1 MGSNYVTDDV
11 RCELVRAELIVQQ
24 NAVFC
29 GMNVYLSL
37 LSVLCFEDNCE
48 NFQKETPSMSCS
60 WGTVEEMDVNVI
72 PGRPWKKH
80 NGGDWAA
87 IYLITR
93 MTCIYTPYSGK
104 DSFLSPA
111 SSSPFL
117 VLLSLN
123 RTKCDGI
130 QFTTGLRAVDS
141 QLWVSKK

>member
-1 MGSNYVTDDV
+1 
-11 RCELVRAELIVQQ
+11 
-24 NAVFC
+24 
-29 GMNVYLSL
+29 MNG
-37 LSVLCFEDNCE
+37 
-48 NFQKETPSMSCS
+48 S
-60 WGTVEEMDVNVI
+60 WGSIKEMGVNVT

-80 NGGDWAA
+80 EIVDGGDWAA

-93 MTCIYTPYSGK
+93 MTWIYDPYSGK

-123 RTKCDGI
+123 RTKRDGI
-130 QFTTGLRAVDS
+130 QFTTGLRAADS